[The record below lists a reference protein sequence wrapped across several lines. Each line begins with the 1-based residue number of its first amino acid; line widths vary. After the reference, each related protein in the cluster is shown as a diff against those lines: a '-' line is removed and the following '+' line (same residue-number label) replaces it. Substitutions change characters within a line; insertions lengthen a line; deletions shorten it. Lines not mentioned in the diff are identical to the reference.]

1 MVLNRAA
8 EKLSPLL
15 IGKQIKPRQS
25 NEDRDPIKSER
36 REHLERLEK
45 ACAGITKSA
54 KGYYETN
61 RKINILIVGIGVA
74 LLANSIVYAWVYKI
88 NQWSLISGGL
98 GIASFATLFFTKP
111 QQNITRALGNLTQ
124 IQIIYRSYCLQLD
137 TILDAHLRSV
147 ETSDIDDLSKLNMVL
162 RQATEN
168 AVRLIQEK
176 VETEETKEIDS
187 SLEQTPSG
195 FKTATTEK
203 VIATTA
209 PLGDIKEHS

>member
-1 MVLNRAA
+1 MALIRAA
-8 EKLSPLL
+8 EKLSPILL
-15 IGKQIKPRQS
+15 GKELKDIEPE
-25 NEDRDPIKSER
+25 EDLDPIKSER
-36 REHLERLEK
+36 REHLERLEQ
-45 ACAGITKSA
+45 ACAETTKSA

-74 LLANSIVYAWVYKI
+74 LLANSIVYSWARGVD
-88 NQWSLISGGL
+88 QWSLLSGGL
-98 GIASFATLFFTKP
+98 GITSFATLFFTKP

-124 IQIIYRSYCLQLD
+124 IQMIYRSYCLQLD

-147 ETSDIDDLSKLNMVL
+147 DTSGMDDLNKLNLIL

-168 AVRLIQEK
+168 AVRLIQKE
-176 VETEETKEIDS
+176 VETEETKETDV

-209 PLGDIKEHS
+209 SLGDTK

>member
-1 MVLNRAA
+1 MALIRAA
-8 EKLSPLL
+8 EKLSPILL
-15 IGKQIKPRQS
+15 GKELKDIQS
-25 NEDRDPIKSER
+25 EEDRDPIKSER
-36 REHLERLEK
+36 REHLERLEQ
-45 ACAGITKSA
+45 ACADTTKSA

-74 LLANSIVYAWVYKI
+74 LLANSIVYSWAYGI
-88 NQWSLISGGL
+88 DQWSLLSGGL
-98 GIASFATLFFTKP
+98 GITSFATLFFTKP

-124 IQIIYRSYCLQLD
+124 IQMIYRSYCLQLD

-147 ETSDIDDLSKLNMVL
+147 ETCGIDDLNKLNMIL

-168 AVRLIQEK
+168 AVTLIQKE
-176 VETEETKEIDS
+176 VETEEMKETDV

-209 PLGDIKEHS
+209 PLEDIK